1 MADVQPIPEGFH
13 TATPHLVVSD
23 AAAAIEFYQ
32 KAFGAE
38 EVSRMPGPE
47 GKIMHAA
54 IRIGDSPVMLN
65 DEFPNMGTLG
75 PKAIG
80 GSAVTIHLYVKD
92 ADAVWDSATNAG
104 AKVVVP
110 IADMFWGDR
119 YGVIEDPFGHR
130 WSIAT
135 HTRDLTPEQVMEG
148 EQKAFGG

>member
-13 TATPHLVVSD
+13 TVTPHLVVSD

-38 EVSRMPGPE
+38 EVNRMPGPE

-54 IRIGDSPVMLN
+54 IRIGDSPLMLN
-65 DEFPNMGTLG
+65 DEFPNMGTVG

-110 IADMFWGDR
+110 MADMFWGDR

-148 EQKAFGG
+148 AQKAFGG

>member
-13 TATPHLVVSD
+13 TVTPHLVVSD

-65 DEFPNMGTLG
+65 DEFPDMGTVG

-80 GSAVTIHLYVKD
+80 GTAVTIHLYVKD
-92 ADAVWDSATNAG
+92 ADAVWDSATKAG

-110 IADMFWGDR
+110 IDDMFWGDR

-135 HTRDLTPEQVMEG
+135 HTQDLTPEQVMEG
-148 EQKAFGG
+148 AQKAFGG

>member
-1 MADVQPIPEGFH
+1 MADVKPIPEGFH

-65 DEFPNMGTLG
+65 DEFPDMGTVG

-80 GSAVTIHLYVKD
+80 GTAVTIHLYVKE
-92 ADAVWDSATNAG
+92 ADAMWDSATKAG

-110 IADMFWGDR
+110 IDDMFWGDR

-135 HTRDLTPEQVMEG
+135 HTQDLTPEQVMEG
-148 EQKAFGG
+148 AQKAFGG

>member
-13 TATPHLVVSD
+13 TVTPHLVVSD

-54 IRIGDSPVMLN
+54 IRIGDSPLMLN
-65 DEFPNMGTLG
+65 DEFPNMGTVG

-92 ADAVWDSATNAG
+92 ADAVWDSATKAG

-130 WSIAT
+130 WSITT
-135 HTRDLTPEQVMEG
+135 HTRDLTPKQVMEG
-148 EQKAFGG
+148 AQKAFGG

>member
-1 MADVQPIPEGFH
+1 MADVKPIPEGFH
-13 TATPHLVVSD
+13 TVTPHLVVSD
-23 AAAAIEFYQ
+23 AASAIEFYQ

-65 DEFPNMGTLG
+65 DEFPDMGTVG

-80 GSAVTIHLYVKD
+80 GTAVTIHLYVKD
-92 ADAVWDSATNAG
+92 ADAVWDSATKAG

-110 IADMFWGDR
+110 IDDMFWGDR

-135 HTRDLTPEQVMEG
+135 HTQDLTPEQVMEG
-148 EQKAFGG
+148 AQKAFGG

>member
-1 MADVQPIPEGFH
+1 MADVKPIPEGFH

-65 DEFPNMGTLG
+65 DEFPDMGTLG

-92 ADAVWDSATNAG
+92 ADAVWDSATKAG

-110 IADMFWGDR
+110 IDDMFWGDR

-135 HTRDLTPEQVMEG
+135 HTQDLTPEQVMEG
-148 EQKAFGG
+148 AQKAFGG

>member
-13 TATPHLVVSD
+13 TVTPHLVVSD

-38 EVSRMPGPE
+38 EVNRMPGPE

-65 DEFPNMGTLG
+65 DEFPDMGTVG

-80 GSAVTIHLYVKD
+80 GTAVTIHLYVKD
-92 ADAVWDSATNAG
+92 ADAVWDSATKAG

-110 IADMFWGDR
+110 IDDMFWGDR

-135 HTRDLTPEQVMEG
+135 HTQDLTPEQVMEG
-148 EQKAFGG
+148 AQKAFGG

>member
-1 MADVQPIPEGFH
+1 MADVKPIPEGFH

-23 AAAAIEFYQ
+23 AAAAIDFYQ

-38 EVSRMPGPE
+38 EVNRMPGPE

-65 DEFPNMGTLG
+65 DEFPDMGTVG

-80 GSAVTIHLYVKD
+80 GTAVTIHLYVKD
-92 ADAVWDSATNAG
+92 ADAVWDNATKAG

-110 IADMFWGDR
+110 IDDMFWGDR

-135 HTRDLTPEQVMEG
+135 HSQDLTPEQVMEG
-148 EQKAFGG
+148 AQKAFGG

>member
-1 MADVQPIPEGFH
+1 MADVKPIPEGFH

-38 EVSRMPGPE
+38 EVNRMPGPE

-65 DEFPNMGTLG
+65 DEFPDMGTVG

-80 GSAVTIHLYVKD
+80 GTAVTIHLYVKD
-92 ADAVWDSATNAG
+92 ADAVWDSATKAG
-104 AKVVVP
+104 ATLFVP
-110 IADMFWGDR
+110 IVDMFWGDR

-135 HTRDLTPEQVMEG
+135 HTQDLTPEQVMEG
-148 EQKAFGG
+148 AQKAFGG

>member
-1 MADVQPIPEGFH
+1 MADVKPIPEGFH

-65 DEFPNMGTLG
+65 DEFPDMGTVG

-80 GSAVTIHLYVKD
+80 GTAVTIHLYVKD
-92 ADAVWDSATNAG
+92 ADAVWDSATKAG

-110 IADMFWGDR
+110 IDDMFWGDR

-135 HTRDLTPEQVMEG
+135 HTQDLTPEQVMEG
-148 EQKAFGG
+148 AQKAFGG